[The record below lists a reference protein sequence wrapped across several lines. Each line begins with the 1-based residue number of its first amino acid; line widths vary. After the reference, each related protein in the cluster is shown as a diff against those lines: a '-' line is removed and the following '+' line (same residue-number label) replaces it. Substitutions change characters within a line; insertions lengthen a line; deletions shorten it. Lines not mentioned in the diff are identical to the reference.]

1 LHLFS
6 AAPELVEF
14 GRTAYRQHSENTSA
28 LLEQLLKKIRE
39 EGLAMYTM
47 DDFIHDYVM
56 EHFPRLTPQEQ
67 REALE
72 RLSPEDLREVLQSL
86 PPEARLAGLP
96 PEARLAGLSEAQVR
110 QLLDQ
115 MAAGRASQ
123 PREPRR
129 KRGPDRRSPGAPGG
143 KNPKKMRS

>member
-1 LHLFS
+1 VS
-6 AAPELVEF
+6 
-14 GRTAYRQHSENTSA
+14 
-28 LLEQLLKKIRE
+28 
-39 EGLAMYTM
+39 YTM
-47 DDFIHDYVM
+47 EDFVRDYVT

-67 REALE
+67 RKALE
-72 RLSPEDLREVLQSL
+72 RLSPEHLREVLSPQRLREVLQSL

-115 MAAGRASQ
+115 LAAGRASPPPK
-123 PREPRR
+123 PRP

-143 KNPKKMRS
+143 KNPKKVGR